1 MASAGLVVIGSGPAG
16 VSAADAFR
24 QHTPQLPVRIVTED
38 AAAPYFRPPL
48 SKEYLRGDDS
58 DINLH
63 PADWFDDHSIAVTR
77 NSTVC
82 GIDIS
87 GETVRDT
94 DGVRYEYQWL
104 VLTCGAGPTPLPV
117 PGGQSALLLRSLAD
131 AARLRA
137 AARHSATAVVV
148 GAGFI
153 GCEAAASLALQG
165 VSTIVVSPESVPQA
179 VRLGSDVGHRIVDLL
194 ADAGVSYA
202 GGVTVTGLGDG
213 QVRLDNGVT
222 LDCDLVLTAI
232 GIEPRSGLAEAAG
245 ITTIGGR
252 IAVDEH
258 QRTSAENVFAAG
270 DVALAHNPTAGR
282 RVAVEHWQDAVDQGE
297 VAGTNAAGG
306 SAAWDSVPGFW
317 TTIGDATLKYHAWG
331 DGFHRSRLIDH
342 DDGFTVWYETDGKVV
357 GVLTLNAD
365 EDYAR
370 AEALIRHGDPVPVG

>member
-24 QHTPQLPVRIVTED
+24 QHNPQLPVRIVTED

-63 PADWFDDHSIAVTR
+63 PADWFDDHSIALTR

-82 GIDIS
+82 DIDIS
-87 GETVRDT
+87 GKTVLDT

-165 VSTIVVSPESVPQA
+165 VSTIVVSPEAVPQA
-179 VRLGSDVGHRIVDLL
+179 ARLGSDVGHRIVDLL

-213 QVRLDNGVT
+213 KVRLDNGVT
-222 LDCDLVLTAI
+222 LDCDLVLTATGIHPDRDWPKRPASRRSRAGSPSTNTSAPPPRMSSPPATSRWPTIQPLDDGWRSNI
-232 GIEPRSGLAEAAG
+232 GKTPSTRVRWRGPTRPADRLPGTACPAFGPRSG
-245 ITTIGGR
+245 TPR
-252 IAVDEH
+252 
-258 QRTSAENVFAAG
+258 
-270 DVALAHNPTAGR
+270 
-282 RVAVEHWQDAVDQGE
+282 
-297 VAGTNAAGG
+297 
-306 SAAWDSVPGFW
+306 
-317 TTIGDATLKYHAWG
+317 
-331 DGFHRSRLIDH
+331 
-342 DDGFTVWYETDGKVV
+342 
-357 GVLTLNAD
+357 
-365 EDYAR
+365 
-370 AEALIRHGDPVPVG
+370 